1 MTKLGF
7 DWNTACAHVAAA
19 DARMAAVITA
29 SQDSRFELRPATSP
43 FHYLA
48 RAIIYQQLSGKAA
61 GTIHGRLLDL
71 FDRRKL
77 TPEGLLKL
85 PAPRLR
91 KAGVSAN
98 KQKALK
104 DLARKSRDGLVPSFA
119 ALQKLDDEA
128 IIERLTE
135 VHGVGRWTVEMLLIF
150 QLGRPD
156 VLPVKDLGVR
166 KGLMLAHGMKTM
178 PADSTMVR
186 RAEAW
191 RPFRTV
197 GSWYCWRATEL
208 PR

>member
-1 MTKLGF
+1 MPKLDF
-7 DWNTACAHVAAA
+7 DWNAATSHIAAA
-19 DARMAAVITA
+19 DARMAAVIATA
-29 SQDSRFELRPATSP
+29 RNVRLEPRPLASP
-43 FHYLA
+43 FHYLT

-61 GTIHGRLLDL
+61 ATIHGRMLDL
-71 FDRRKL
+71 FDRRRL

-85 PAPRLR
+85 PPARLR
-91 KAGVSAN
+91 GAGVSAN

-104 DLARKSRDGLVPSFA
+104 DLARRTHEGQVPGFA
-119 ALQKLDDEA
+119 TLRKLDDEA
-128 IIERLTE
+128 IVEVLTQ

-166 KGLMLAHGMKTM
+166 KGLMLAHGMKQL
-178 PADSTMVR
+178 PADSTMMR
-186 RAEAW
+186 RAECW

-208 PR
+208 PA